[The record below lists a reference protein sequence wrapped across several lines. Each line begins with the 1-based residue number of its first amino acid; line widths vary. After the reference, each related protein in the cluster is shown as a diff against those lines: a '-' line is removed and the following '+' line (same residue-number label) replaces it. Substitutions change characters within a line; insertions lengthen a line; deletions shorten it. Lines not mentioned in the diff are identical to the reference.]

1 MGSLNQLD
9 KYQSLYR
16 NTLNLLSSKYTHK
29 LSLFN
34 NKTMSQEMGA
44 VLDLVVTMDPQLIC
58 QLDRAHLEKEIQL
71 RGWPLSDLTQMNF
84 YRFSHLNKQMGNV
97 GVELK
102 LHLLILQLQWLR
114 IQITTTIIYRIL
126 LLLLRVYM
134 LLTLS
139 ECHLNIWV
147 THLSLRKM
155 KIILRKLK
163 NIKRKRMALALKA
176 SLKKVHQLQLY
187 AKQITSTKQKEQ
199 AKLSLN
205 SF

>member
-1 MGSLNQLD
+1 MELLNQLD

-16 NTLNLLSSKYTHK
+16 NMLKLLSSKYTPK

-58 QLDRAHLEKEIQL
+58 QPGRAHLEKEIQL
-71 RGWPLSDLTQMNF
+71 RRWPLSDLTQMNS
-84 YRFSHLNKQMGNV
+84 YRFSHLNKQMANV

-147 THLSLRKM
+147 THLSLSKM

-163 NIKRKRMALALKA
+163 NLKRKRMALALKA